1 VRAQVSHIY
10 PSWTPYVI
18 FKSLLLRNFWENE
31 MEIADVPQPLL
42 VLNAPK
48 DTQVPSWMSK
58 KVFDSATSSVH
69 KVEHTHTH
77 THTHTV

>member
-1 VRAQVSHIY
+1 MSHIY

-31 MEIADVPQPLL
+31 KEVADIPQPLL
-42 VLNAPK
+42 VLTAPK

-58 KVFDSATSSVH
+58 KVFDSATASVH
-69 KVEHTHTH
+69 KV
-77 THTHTV
+77 